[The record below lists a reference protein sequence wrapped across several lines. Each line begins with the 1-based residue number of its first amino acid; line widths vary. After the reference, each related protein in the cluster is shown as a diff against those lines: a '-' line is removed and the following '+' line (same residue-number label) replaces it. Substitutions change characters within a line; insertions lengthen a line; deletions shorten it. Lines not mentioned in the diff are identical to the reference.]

1 MPAAAAETAATFAGI
16 HNENEFYSHHY
27 LSEVFAGDIRETVE
41 RWREAAAGA
50 GIPPGAA
57 TPSDA
62 GNATDPASTED
73 TSADPTAAHARTPYG
88 ALRALAPEYVRF
100 RREFERERR
109 AERRLEL
116 QRGWF
121 RRLLTTLGY
130 GGDWKPGNHL
140 LEDGAEAPVLCAAG
154 FTAGAGIRT
163 GGGIGGGA
171 TRTAATRTGDARTA
185 SPDTAN
191 AATSTRAGAIRTT
204 ATRTTATRTT
214 ATRTGDARTTSPD
227 TANASTS
234 TTATRAGGAR
244 TATRAATA
252 RTTHTAAPQL
262 LVLGVL
268 DAHARGE
275 AEGEDPLSL
284 KPHRL
289 QFHGE
294 APPPEA
300 LLRETWNDILTRR
313 IFGQERPP
321 RWVLILSY
329 SRLLLIERG
338 KWTHH
343 RLLRFDFDEIL
354 GRRED
359 ATLKATAALLHR
371 NSLLPPEA
379 GGSGGRSLL
388 DHLDDNSHKHAFAVS
403 EDLKYAL
410 RESIELIGN
419 EAIRYLREV
428 LKDRL
433 YDRPDDDLAGQ
444 LGLEALRYM
453 YRLLFLFYIEA
464 RPDLGYAPVDSETYR
479 KGYGLEHL
487 RDLEMVRLTSEESLD
502 GYYLHHSIRT
512 LFALVR
518 DGFDGSHRGG
528 AADLLAAGTRP
539 RRPQPLPH
547 PRQIRTHPHPP
558 PQPPSSQPH
567 PAPRPDP
574 QPQPQPTRRPPSSPQ
589 SPPRPYP
596 QSATTAGPAT
606 RPAADPSPRPT
617 AHLPHGFRIDALD
630 SALFRAGSTPL
641 LDRVKLRNRV
651 LQQVI
656 RLMSLTRPA
665 TAGGR
670 GGGRGGGRPRQRRR
684 GRISYAQLGINQLGA
699 VYEALLSYRGFFAEE
714 DLYEVKKAGEDGD
727 VLKSA
732 WFVPA
737 RELDGYTE
745 DERVYERDAQGRRSL
760 RVHPRGR
767 FIYRLA
773 GRDRQ
778 KSASYYTPEALTRGV
793 VKYALRELVPD
804 DAPADRILDLTVCEP
819 AMGSAAFLNEAVNQL
834 AEKYLERKQR
844 EIGRR
849 IPHADY
855 ADELQKVKLYLA
867 DRNVYGVDLN
877 PVAGELAEVSLWLNC
892 IHRGGH
898 VPWFGYQLVCGN
910 SLVGARRQVFRTA
923 TLGRKNRKPD
933 LWFHHVPERIAPPP
947 ASGGGNTASWERRVP
962 PGRGRPARI
971 ATPNGRTDGNDERG
985 ANGRTGGTGD
995 RGDSTGSGMS
1005 NRSAGNRGG
1014 SGGAVNT
1021 DVTAS
1026 RERLVPSGG
1035 RPARLGRSHEPN
1047 AVIPAQAGIHTSWE
1061 RSIPPERGRPGPAPN
1076 PPPDAPRTHRVRRP
1090 AGAVYHFLLPDPGM
1104 AAYADKAAKALM
1116 PESFERIGEWR
1127 KSFFKPFTDEQIAEL
1142 EALSDRVDELWA
1154 THTEQLARDHR
1165 ETEDTLPVWGQ
1176 PAPARER
1183 RTTNTWKDRIR
1194 AQGIFSEGAR
1204 TASPYR
1210 RLKLV
1215 MDYWCAL
1222 WFWPI
1227 EAADRLPDRD
1237 DFLNEITL
1245 VLTGSVFQPGLG
1257 PNQTADL
1264 FGEEYA
1270 EHAADIA
1277 KRIANEIGMLDL
1289 DRLFEQFPRLK
1300 FVDDLARRHRFHHW
1314 ELAFADLFYGE
1325 RPDGRIR
1332 GGFDLVLG
1340 NPPWVKVKWEEGGV
1354 LGDYHPSFVLRP
1366 HSAAQLTTLRGAAF
1380 ERYAGLRDDW
1390 LAELEQAEATQN
1402 FLNARQNYPLLA
1414 GQQTNLYK
1422 CFLPQAWMI
1431 GSEDGVAGFLHPE
1444 GVYDDPK
1451 GGAFREA
1458 LYPRLRAHFQFQN
1471 EKRLFSEV
1479 AHQMLFS
1486 INVYGS
1492 ARPSPAFI
1500 HVANLFAP
1508 ATVGA
1513 CLDHDGHGP
1522 VPGIKDDT
1530 GGWNT
1535 AGHAHRAIGIDR
1547 NALDDFAKLYDEPGT
1562 PPHRARLPALH
1573 TRALLAVLRK
1583 LAAHPKR
1590 LGDLKGEFHVTAH
1603 WHETMSQREGTIR
1616 RETRFPESPA
1626 ELVLSGPHFFV
1637 GNPLNKTPRREC
1649 TQNSHYDVLDLTTLP
1664 EDYLPRTNYVPA
1676 CSPDEYDRRTPKVS
1690 WRVPGETV
1698 KEEDAKGVETKAEEM
1713 SGKVTGRHVA
1723 NTGGR
1728 PAQAEGEEAPRKV
1741 TEYYRVV
1748 NRRMTSPGLERTL
1761 ITALIPRN
1769 VALINTNVASAFRD
1783 AGACLD
1789 FAALSMS
1796 IVLDFFVKST
1806 GTGEMNLSWL
1816 SRLPVLADTCDPRIR
1831 NALRIRALRLCCL
1844 TRHYAD
1850 LWSEICNRPLPPP
1863 TIPDHPECATMPGNA
1878 AIASGTHSG
1887 RNPARNAGDTVATDE
1902 PPGNVVA
1909 ASARNAARDAGNTV
1923 ATNEPPGSTF
1933 AASARNAARDA
1944 GDTIATDEPPG
1955 NAIAASDQRPDAPE
1969 SMTAIAAF
1977 RADAWTR
1984 EDPRLPDDFATLAP
1998 EWRWEYALRTDYAR
2012 RQALVEIDVLAAMA
2026 LGLTLDEL
2034 LTIYRVQFPVMRQY
2048 EADTWYDAN
2057 GRIVFTPSKGLPG
2070 IGLPRKAVKGDTSYT
2085 LRIPAP
2091 TPGTLSSGLS
2101 EAVHDAREADP
2112 ATTHTGIALGWED
2125 IRDLPEGAVV
2135 TRRITD
2141 DTLPDGPTTRGIVYH
2156 APFDR
2161 YNREHDYRSAWRGF
2175 ICRFEER

>member
-41 RWREAAAGA
+41 RWREAAAGTPSDTGNA
-50 GIPPGAA
+50 PGTA
-57 TPSDA
+57 TLSDA
-62 GNATDPASTED
+62 GNAPGTATPSDVGNITAPASTED
-73 TSADPTAAHARTPYG
+73 TSADTTAAHARTPYG
-88 ALRALAPEYVRF
+88 ELRALAPEYVRF

-204 ATRTTATRTT
+204 ATRT
-214 ATRTGDARTTSPD
+214 GDARTTSPD

-244 TATRAATA
+244 TATA
-252 RTTHTAAPQL
+252 RTTRTAAPQL

-300 LLRETWNDILTRR
+300 LLRETWNDVLTRR

-321 RWVLILSY
+321 RWVLVLSY

-371 NSLLPPEA
+371 DSLLPPEA

-433 YDRPDDDLAGQ
+433 YDRPDDALAGQ

-528 AADLLAAGTRP
+528 TADLLAAGTRP

-547 PRQIRTHPHPP
+547 PQQVRTHPHPP
-558 PQPPSSQPH
+558 PQPPSSQPPSSQPHPSSQPDPQSQPHPVPRPDPQSQPH

-574 QPQPQPTRRPPSSPQ
+574 QPQPQPTRRPPLSPP

-596 QSATTAGPAT
+596 QSATTSGPAT
-606 RPAADPSPRPT
+606 RPAADPSPPPRPT

-745 DERVYERDAQGRRSL
+745 DERVYERDAQGRRRL

-933 LWFHHVPERIAPPP
+933 LWFHQVPERIAPPP
-947 ASGGGNTASWERRVP
+947 ASGGGSAASWDRRVP
-962 PGRGRPARI
+962 P
-971 ATPNGRTDGNDERG
+971 ERG
-985 ANGRTGGTGD
+985 ASLR
-995 RGDSTGSGMS
+995 
-1005 NRSAGNRGG
+1005 A
-1014 SGGAVNT
+1014 
-1021 DVTAS
+1021 
-1026 RERLVPSGG
+1026 
-1035 RPARLGRSHEPN
+1035 
-1047 AVIPAQAGIHTSWE
+1047 
-1061 RSIPPERGRPGPAPN
+1061 
-1076 PPPDAPRTHRVRRP
+1076 
-1090 AGAVYHFLLPDPGM
+1090 LP
-1104 AAYADKAAKALM
+1104 
-1116 PESFERIGEWR
+1116 
-1127 KSFFKPFTDEQIAEL
+1127 
-1142 EALSDRVDELWA
+1142 
-1154 THTEQLARDHR
+1154 
-1165 ETEDTLPVWGQ
+1165 
-1176 PAPARER
+1176 
-1183 RTTNTWKDRIR
+1183 
-1194 AQGIFSEGAR
+1194 
-1204 TASPYR
+1204 
-1210 RLKLV
+1210 
-1215 MDYWCAL
+1215 
-1222 WFWPI
+1222 
-1227 EAADRLPDRD
+1227 
-1237 DFLNEITL
+1237 
-1245 VLTGSVFQPGLG
+1245 
-1257 PNQTADL
+1257 
-1264 FGEEYA
+1264 
-1270 EHAADIA
+1270 
-1277 KRIANEIGMLDL
+1277 
-1289 DRLFEQFPRLK
+1289 
-1300 FVDDLARRHRFHHW
+1300 
-1314 ELAFADLFYGE
+1314 
-1325 RPDGRIR
+1325 RPDGRTGR
-1332 GGFDLVLG
+1332 QRRTRR
-1340 NPPWVKVKWEEGGV
+1340 E
-1354 LGDYHPSFVLRP
+1354 RP
-1366 HSAAQLTTLRGAAF
+1366 HRRHRRPRG
-1380 ERYAGLRDDW
+1380 
-1390 LAELEQAEATQN
+1390 
-1402 FLNARQNYPLLA
+1402 
-1414 GQQTNLYK
+1414 
-1422 CFLPQAWMI
+1422 
-1431 GSEDGVAGFLHPE
+1431 
-1444 GVYDDPK
+1444 
-1451 GGAFREA
+1451 
-1458 LYPRLRAHFQFQN
+1458 
-1471 EKRLFSEV
+1471 
-1479 AHQMLFS
+1479 
-1486 INVYGS
+1486 
-1492 ARPSPAFI
+1492 
-1500 HVANLFAP
+1500 
-1508 ATVGA
+1508 
-1513 CLDHDGHGP
+1513 
-1522 VPGIKDDT
+1522 
-1530 GGWNT
+1530 
-1535 AGHAHRAIGIDR
+1535 
-1547 NALDDFAKLYDEPGT
+1547 
-1562 PPHRARLPALH
+1562 
-1573 TRALLAVLRK
+1573 
-1583 LAAHPKR
+1583 
-1590 LGDLKGEFHVTAH
+1590 
-1603 WHETMSQREGTIR
+1603 
-1616 RETRFPESPA
+1616 
-1626 ELVLSGPHFFV
+1626 
-1637 GNPLNKTPRREC
+1637 
-1649 TQNSHYDVLDLTTLP
+1649 
-1664 EDYLPRTNYVPA
+1664 
-1676 CSPDEYDRRTPKVS
+1676 
-1690 WRVPGETV
+1690 
-1698 KEEDAKGVETKAEEM
+1698 
-1713 SGKVTGRHVA
+1713 
-1723 NTGGR
+1723 
-1728 PAQAEGEEAPRKV
+1728 
-1741 TEYYRVV
+1741 
-1748 NRRMTSPGLERTL
+1748 
-1761 ITALIPRN
+1761 
-1769 VALINTNVASAFRD
+1769 
-1783 AGACLD
+1783 
-1789 FAALSMS
+1789 
-1796 IVLDFFVKST
+1796 
-1806 GTGEMNLSWL
+1806 
-1816 SRLPVLADTCDPRIR
+1816 
-1831 NALRIRALRLCCL
+1831 
-1844 TRHYAD
+1844 
-1850 LWSEICNRPLPPP
+1850 
-1863 TIPDHPECATMPGNA
+1863 
-1878 AIASGTHSG
+1878 
-1887 RNPARNAGDTVATDE
+1887 
-1902 PPGNVVA
+1902 
-1909 ASARNAARDAGNTV
+1909 
-1923 ATNEPPGSTF
+1923 
-1933 AASARNAARDA
+1933 
-1944 GDTIATDEPPG
+1944 
-1955 NAIAASDQRPDAPE
+1955 
-1969 SMTAIAAF
+1969 
-1977 RADAWTR
+1977 
-1984 EDPRLPDDFATLAP
+1984 
-1998 EWRWEYALRTDYAR
+1998 
-2012 RQALVEIDVLAAMA
+2012 
-2026 LGLTLDEL
+2026 
-2034 LTIYRVQFPVMRQY
+2034 
-2048 EADTWYDAN
+2048 
-2057 GRIVFTPSKGLPG
+2057 
-2070 IGLPRKAVKGDTSYT
+2070 
-2085 LRIPAP
+2085 
-2091 TPGTLSSGLS
+2091 
-2101 EAVHDAREADP
+2101 
-2112 ATTHTGIALGWED
+2112 
-2125 IRDLPEGAVV
+2125 
-2135 TRRITD
+2135 
-2141 DTLPDGPTTRGIVYH
+2141 
-2156 APFDR
+2156 
-2161 YNREHDYRSAWRGF
+2161 
-2175 ICRFEER
+2175 

>member
-1 MPAAAAETAATFAGI
+1 MPAAAAAETAATFAGI

-41 RWREAAAGA
+41 RWREAAAKDSRGA
-50 GIPPGAA
+50 GDGRTTSGGPI
-57 TPSDA
+57 A
-62 GNATDPASTED
+62 GD
-73 TSADPTAAHARTPYG
+73 DPTAGDDSPTATGRTPYG
-88 ALRALAPEYVRF
+88 ALRALTPEYVRF

-109 AERRLEL
+109 AERRLGL

-121 RRLLTTLGY
+121 RRLLTALGY
-130 GGDWKPGNHL
+130 GGDWQPGNRL
-140 LEDGAEAPVLCAAG
+140 LEDGAEVPVLCAAG
-154 FTAGAGIRT
+154 ATAGAS
-163 GGGIGGGA
+163 GGLRAGSG
-171 TRTAATRTGDARTA
+171 TRTAAIRPAATRTG
-185 SPDTAN
+185 
-191 AATSTRAGAIRTT
+191 AGSAPHTT
-204 ATRTTATRTT
+204 AT
-214 ATRTGDARTTSPD
+214 
-227 TANASTS
+227 
-234 TTATRAGGAR
+234 
-244 TATRAATA
+244 
-252 RTTHTAAPQL
+252 APQL
-262 LVLGVL
+262 LALGVF
-268 DAHARGE
+268 DAH

-300 LLRETWNDILTRR
+300 LLRETWSDVLTRR

-321 RWVLILSY
+321 RWVLVLSF

-371 NSLLPPEA
+371 ECLLPPEGGA
-379 GGSGGRSLL
+379 GGGRSLL

-419 EAIRYLREV
+419 EAIHYLREV

-433 YDRPDDDLAGQ
+433 YDRPDDALAGR
-444 LGLEALRYM
+444 LGLECLRYM

-464 RPDLGYAPVDSETYR
+464 RPDLGYAPVDSEAYR
-479 KGYGLEHL
+479 KGYSLEHL

-512 LFALVR
+512 LFTLVR

-528 AADLLAAGTRP
+528 AADLLATGTGTR
-539 RRPQPLPH
+539 
-547 PRQIRTHPHPP
+547 PHPP
-558 PQPPSSQPH
+558 PH
-567 PAPRPDP
+567 PA
-574 QPQPQPTRRPPSSPQ
+574 
-589 SPPRPYP
+589 
-596 QSATTAGPAT
+596 TAPA
-606 RPAADPSPRPT
+606 PAQAAIPAPAP
-617 AHLPHGFRIDALD
+617 HLPHGFRIDALD
-630 SALFRAGSTPL
+630 SALFRDGSTPL

-656 RLMSLTRPA
+656 RLMSLTRPPGA
-665 TAGGR
+665 AAGGR
-670 GGGRGGGRPRQRRR
+670 GGRGRGRRR

-727 VLKSA
+727 VLRSA

-737 RELDGYTE
+737 RELDSYAE
-745 DERVYERDAQGRRSL
+745 DERVYERDAQGRRKL

-778 KSASYYTPEALTRGV
+778 KSASYYTPEALTRSV
-793 VKYALRELVPD
+793 VKYALGELIPD

-844 EIGRR
+844 ETGRR

-855 ADELQKVKLYLA
+855 ADELQKVKLYIA

-923 TLGRKNRKPD
+923 ALGRKNREPD
-933 LWFHHVPERIAPPP
+933 LWFNHPPERVTP
-947 ASGGGNTASWERRVP
+947 WE
-962 PGRGRPARI
+962 RGRPARI
-971 ATPNGRTDGNDERG
+971 TAPDGGND
-985 ANGRTGGTGD
+985 ANAAQGHGD
-995 RGDSTGSGMS
+995 
-1005 NRSAGNRGG
+1005 A
-1014 SGGAVNT
+1014 A
-1021 DVTAS
+1021 
-1026 RERLVPSGG
+1026 
-1035 RPARLGRSHEPN
+1035 EPN
-1047 AVIPAQAGIHTSWE
+1047 AESRAQRIPPSFVIPAKAGIQA
-1061 RSIPPERGRPGPAPN
+1061 PPEHGHPTRGPATAA
-1076 PPPDAPRTHRVRRP
+1076 PDTPRTHHVHRP

-1104 AAYADKAAKALM
+1104 AGYADKAAKALM
-1116 PESFERIGEWR
+1116 PERFERIKEWR
-1127 KSFFKPFTDEQIAEL
+1127 KSFFKPFADEQIAEL
-1142 EALSDRVDELWA
+1142 EALSDRVDVLWA
-1154 THTEQLARDHR
+1154 THAEQLARDHR

-1194 AQGIFSEGAR
+1194 AQGIFSDGAR
-1204 TASPYR
+1204 TVSPYR

-1227 EAADRLPDRD
+1227 EAADQLPDRD
-1237 DFLNEITL
+1237 EFLNEITL

-1300 FVDDLARRHRFHHW
+1300 FVDGLARRHRFHHW

-1325 RPDGRIR
+1325 RPDGRLR

-1340 NPPWVKVKWEEGGV
+1340 NPPWVKVEWEEGGV
-1354 LGDYHPSFVLRP
+1354 LGDHNPLFVLRKQ
-1366 HSAAQLTTLRGAAF
+1366 SATEITALRGDAF
-1380 ERYAGLRDDW
+1380 DRRPGLRDDW
-1390 LAELEQAEATQN
+1390 LAELEQAEATQA
-1402 FLNARQNYPLLA
+1402 FLNARQNYPLLE

-1431 GSEDGVAGFLHPE
+1431 GSADGVAGFLHPE

-1471 EKRLFSEV
+1471 EKKLFAEV
-1479 AHQMLFS
+1479 HHDVDPFS
-1486 INVYGS
+1486 INIYGKH
-1492 ARPSPAFI
+1492 RPSPTFI
-1500 HVANLFAP
+1500 HIANLFAP
-1508 ATVGA
+1508 ATIDA

-1535 AGHAHRAIGIDR
+1535 AGHAHRAIEFDR
-1547 NALDDFAKLYDEPGT
+1547 DVLDNFAKLYDEPGT
-1562 PPHRARLPALH
+1562 PPLKARLPALH
-1573 TRALLAVLRK
+1573 ARTLLQVLWK
-1583 LAAHPKR
+1583 FAAHPKR
-1590 LGDLKGEFHVTAH
+1590 LGNLKGEFYVTAQ
-1603 WHETMSQREGTIR
+1603 WHETMSQRDGTIH
-1616 RETRFPESPA
+1616 RETRFPNAST
-1626 ELVLSGPHFFV
+1626 ELVVSGPHFSV
-1637 GNPLNKTPRREC
+1637 GTPFSRTPRRTC
-1649 TQNSHYDVLDLTTLP
+1649 SQNSHYDVLDLTNLP

-1676 CSPDEYDRRTPKVS
+1676 CDPDEYERRTPRVS
-1690 WRVPGETV
+1690 WNEPGED
-1698 KEEDAKGVETKAEEM
+1698 E
-1713 SGKVTGRHVA
+1713 
-1723 NTGGR
+1723 
-1728 PAQAEGEEAPRKV
+1728 PRKV

-1748 NRRMTSPGLERTL
+1748 TRATVKSGRERTFV
-1761 ITALIPRN
+1761 AAVIPRN
-1769 VALINTNVASAFRD
+1769 VALIHTNVTSIFRD
-1783 AGACLD
+1783 IRACLD
-1789 FAALSMS
+1789 FTALSIS
-1796 IVLDFFVKST
+1796 IVLDFFIKST
-1806 GTGEMNLSWL
+1806 GTGYVNLSWL
-1816 SRLPVLADTCDPRIR
+1816 NRLPVLSDTCDPRIR
-1831 NALRIRALRLCCL
+1831 NALRIRTLRLCCL
-1844 TRHYAD
+1844 TSHYAE
-1850 LWSEICNRPLPPP
+1850 LWSEICNGELSPP
-1863 TIPDHPECATMPGNA
+1863 TT
-1878 AIASGTHSG
+1878 
-1887 RNPARNAGDTVATDE
+1887 
-1902 PPGNVVA
+1902 
-1909 ASARNAARDAGNTV
+1909 
-1923 ATNEPPGSTF
+1923 PGSM
-1933 AASARNAARDA
+1933 SVID
-1944 GDTIATDEPPG
+1944 
-1955 NAIAASDQRPDAPE
+1955 
-1969 SMTAIAAF
+1969 AF

-1984 EDPRLPDDFATLAP
+1984 QDPRLPDDFAALTP

-2034 LTIYRVQFPVMRQY
+2034 LTIYRVQFPVMHQY
-2048 EADTWYDAN
+2048 EADTWYDTN

-2070 IGLPRKAVKGDTSYT
+2070 VGLPRKAVKGDTSYT
-2085 LRIPAP
+2085 LRIPDPDTRFAP
-2091 TPGTLSSGLS
+2091 PEIS
-2101 EAVHDAREADP
+2101 EAAYNAQKAAP
-2112 ATTHTGIALGWED
+2112 ATVQTGIALGWED
-2125 IRDLPEGAVV
+2125 VRDHPAGAVV
-2135 TRRITD
+2135 TRRIAD
-2141 DTLPDGPTTRGIVYH
+2141 DTLPSGPTTRNIVYN

-2161 YNREHDYRSAWRGF
+2161 CNREHDYRTAWTVALGNRPSSHDRKKQGS
-2175 ICRFEER
+2175 